1 MPRPDP
7 FIILANTLYNQLP
20 DIAGDDALAIQK
32 PLNELLEAAAQDPQN
47 PETTTRLRLLLSDYP
62 TLSDWI
68 FEHNKKLT
76 LFPEK
81 SDTQSIGATKGGI
94 FKPQP
99 GNLPPVA
106 AEEYVCPECQRYQF
120 RFGSK
125 LPTCNC
131 TDPPTLCILVS
142 D

>member
-62 TLSDWI
+62 TLR
-68 FEHNKKLT
+68 K
-76 LFPEK
+76 
-81 SDTQSIGATKGGI
+81 
-94 FKPQP
+94 
-99 GNLPPVA
+99 
-106 AEEYVCPECQRYQF
+106 
-120 RFGSK
+120 
-125 LPTCNC
+125 
-131 TDPPTLCILVS
+131 
-142 D
+142 